1 MTSPTFPLAE
11 LAPVVSD
18 AVFVGVS
25 VAFFAFAAAYGW
37 FCKKV
42 R

>member
-1 MTSPTFPLAE
+1 MTSTAFPLAE

-18 AVFVGVS
+18 AVFVAVS
-25 VAFFAFAAAYGW
+25 VAFFALAAAYAW